1 MVELHQ
7 ELDVNGEARAAIT
20 RLGIERQP
28 REGVVTF
35 HDVPLGFSIESIIN
49 TNVTHDL
56 IPMYKKRKSIRF
68 VPKDIRRD
76 LRVERMH
83 L

>member
-1 MVELHQ
+1 LFVCLFFSDKSSQGVVELHQ

-35 HDVPLGFSIESIIN
+35 HDVPLVFNRINKSINQS
-49 TNVTHDL
+49 HDL
-56 IPMYKKRKSIRF
+56 TFFKRKT
-68 VPKDIRRD
+68 
-76 LRVERMH
+76 
-83 L
+83 